1 MTTNLRSR
9 AYASVEIGTLTAV
22 EKAACDAAHR
32 TGARNAHHLEADAEG
47 WVSDWRNR
55 MRDHLS
61 TDPYIA
67 GWF

>member
-9 AYASVEIGTLTAV
+9 AFASVEIGTLKAV
-22 EKAACDAAHR
+22 EKAARDAR
-32 TGARNAHHLEADAEG
+32 RMCARNAHHLEADAEG

-55 MRDHLS
+55 MRYRLS
-61 TDPYIA
+61 TDPYIV